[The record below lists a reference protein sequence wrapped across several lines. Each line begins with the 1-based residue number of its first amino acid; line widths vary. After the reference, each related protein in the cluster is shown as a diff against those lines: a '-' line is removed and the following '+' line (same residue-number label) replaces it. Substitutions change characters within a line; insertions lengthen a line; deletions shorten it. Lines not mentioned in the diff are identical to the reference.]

1 MRQPYRLLT
10 LGLALCAVAA
20 VAGAFIL
27 LNRSHTVDVD
37 AEVGKWLLTVA
48 AALVLTGALSIVVK
62 QIDQRR
68 SEREAWHG
76 ILNNLVAANQKVV
89 LARVRL
95 QAHQSAKTYQ
105 EQLAEVMGARVEVR
119 RIGALDIVN
128 RDRSLS
134 DQITKMRE
142 YLDELGQEY
151 AAEYLR
157 VARQQRLDEV
167 WLTAQM
173 NAAND
178 GGGGGGGGGAPK
190 LPDPVAGPTRAW
202 LLLTDASRFPRL
214 AALLDERAFPIDT
227 FRTNYKLAKEC
238 LEMHAGFGDPPIESR
253 IYRAK
258 KLAKRA
264 REFESD
270 YEERLGG
277 LNGRVTRSAGEVEKA
292 CKAEDPDSGETQE
305 ATKVEAPDP
314 GEIRR
319 ATVELSALT
328 AYAVKLVYPKHE
340 RDGAA
345 ADGPPA
351 ATADIEVHPA
361 GPPPSPRPVATDV

>member
-37 AEVGKWLLTVA
+37 AEVGKWLFTVA
-48 AALVLTGALSIVVK
+48 AALVLTGALSMVVK

-76 ILNNLVAANQKVV
+76 ILNDLVAANQRVI

-95 QAHQSAKTYQ
+95 QAHRSAKTYQ

-134 DQITKMRE
+134 DQITAMRE

-173 NAAND
+173 NAANN
-178 GGGGGGGGGAPK
+178 GGGAPK
-190 LPDPVAGPTRAW
+190 LPDDLAEPARAW

-214 AALLDERAFPIDT
+214 AALLDEGAFPIDT
-227 FRTNYKLAKEC
+227 FRTNYKLAKER
-238 LEMHAGFGDPPIESR
+238 LEMHAGFGDPPMESR

-264 REFESD
+264 RKFAD
-270 YEERLGG
+270 GHEERLGD
-277 LNGRVTRSAGEVEKA
+277 LKGRVTRSADEVDKA
-292 CKAEDPDSGETQE
+292 CHTEDPDSGETRE
-305 ATKVEAPDP
+305 ATKAEASDP
-314 GEIRR
+314 GEIQR
-319 ATVELSALT
+319 ATVELGALT
-328 AYAVKLVYPKHE
+328 ADAVELVYPKRE

-345 ADGPPA
+345 SDEIPA
-351 ATADIEVHPA
+351 ATADIEAHPA
-361 GPPPSPRPVATDV
+361 ALPPPSPRPVATDA